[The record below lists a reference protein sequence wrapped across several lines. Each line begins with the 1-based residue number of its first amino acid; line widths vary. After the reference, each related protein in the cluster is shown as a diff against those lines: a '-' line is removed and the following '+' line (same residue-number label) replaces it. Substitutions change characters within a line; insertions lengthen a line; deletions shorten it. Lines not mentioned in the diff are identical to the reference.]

1 MPSVIADGKKIV
13 GAWSWTYIEGRGRM
27 VFTTDHKVK
36 AGFPPE
42 EDKGRPLRDEDFTYL
57 QSGTW
62 RLEGDILVTEMDNS
76 PYITW
81 YDQTFKD
88 EPEEMWRCEHPVL
101 KKQVQR
107 QKIVTIDDEK
117 MLFDG
122 GSRLDRVKL

>member
-1 MPSVIADGKKIV
+1 MEKKIV

-27 VFTTDHKVK
+27 VFTADHKVK

-76 PYITW
+76 PYIAW

-88 EPEEMWRCEHPVL
+88 KSEEMRRERPVL
-101 KKQVQR
+101 KKEVRR

-117 MLFDG
+117 MLFDDR
-122 GSRLDRVKL
+122 SRLDRVKL